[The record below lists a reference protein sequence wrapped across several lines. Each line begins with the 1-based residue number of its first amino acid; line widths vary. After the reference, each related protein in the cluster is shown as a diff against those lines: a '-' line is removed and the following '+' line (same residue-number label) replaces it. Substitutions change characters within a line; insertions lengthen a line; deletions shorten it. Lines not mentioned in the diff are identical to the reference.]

1 MYQMSDFWLL
11 VFLCCLHLDFG
22 FQFCIHSFIHSFI
35 DADVRPS
42 VVYDDDKGAFWE
54 WTTIVRTDGFVVV
67 VVVAGQARRE
77 GGGTIINDF
86 DVHSFHVHGF
96 VRR

>member
-1 MYQMSDFWLL
+1 MLSSFRFSDFNSA
-11 VFLCCLHLDFG
+11 F
-22 FQFCIHSFIHSFI
+22 SHSFI

-42 VVYDDDKGAFWE
+42 VVYDDDEDAFWE
-54 WTTIVRTDGFVVV
+54 WTTIVRADIVVV
-67 VVVAGQARRE
+67 VIVVVAGETRRE
-77 GGGTIINDF
+77 GGGTISNDF

>member
-1 MYQMSDFWLL
+1 MYQMSEFRFL
-11 VFLCCLHLDFG
+11 VFYVVFISIFG
-22 FQFCIHSFIHSFI
+22 FQFCIHSFI

-42 VVYDDDKGAFWE
+42 VVYDDDEDAFWE
-54 WTTIVRTDGFVVV
+54 WTTIVRADIVVV
-67 VVVAGQARRE
+67 VIVVVAGETRRE

>member
-1 MYQMSDFWLL
+1 
-11 VFLCCLHLDFG
+11 LDFG
-22 FQFCIHSFIHSFI
+22 FQFCILSFIPRRPS
-35 DADVRPS
+35 VRPS
-42 VVYDDDKGAFWE
+42 VVYDGDEGAFWE
-54 WTTIVRTDGFVVV
+54 WTTIVRADIVVV
-67 VVVAGQARRE
+67 VVVAGETRRE